1 MDRGCERNS
10 QESLGRCT
18 ARIFIIKTK
27 RHSRRAACIIINLS
41 SRPLWPAPCAPLR
54 HPARSIVNCGHSLR
68 ARTTEREALAPFPL
82 IYSRVPD
89 ALLLDAG
96 HFLRPSINLPEKKYQ
111 DDVDDERAAFTAVKG
126 LLWWLHYPAH
136 TLFVCCV
143 CCMRM

>member
-41 SRPLWPAPCAPLR
+41 SRPLRPAPCAPLR
-54 HPARSIVNCGHSLR
+54 HPARSIVNCGHS
-68 ARTTEREALAPFPL
+68 RTREKQKQANSLAPFPL

-111 DDVDDERAAFTAVKG
+111 DDVDDERIHCRQGATLMVALPST
-126 LLWWLHYPAH
+126 HS
-136 TLFVCCV
+136 LFVCCV